1 MTKLNFATQNGKPK
15 LLSPRKRR
23 LLEALLKGPVYRESA
38 DRIAGASNSP
48 DIIRRLK
55 NDNDLHITTHRP
67 AQVDRDGFVTHPG
80 LYVLERE
87 SVELARALLYGTEPP
102 SDEES

>member
-1 MTKLNFATQNGKPK
+1 MTKLNFATQNRKPK

-23 LLEALLKGPVYRESA
+23 LLKALLNGPVYREAA
-38 DRIAGASNSP
+38 DRVAGASNSP
-48 DIIRRLK
+48 ELIRQLK
-55 NDNDLHITTHRP
+55 NDHGLHITTHRP
-67 AQVDRDGFVTHPG
+67 VHTDRDGRITRPG

-87 SVELARALLYGTEPP
+87 SIELARALLYGTEPP

>member
-1 MTKLNFATQNGKPK
+1 WFK
-15 LLSPRKRR
+15 
-23 LLEALLKGPVYRESA
+23 
-38 DRIAGASNSP
+38 DHDCGA
-48 DIIRRLK
+48 
-55 NDNDLHITTHRP
+55 HITTHRP

-87 SVELARALLYGTEPP
+87 SIELARALLYGTEPP